1 MTGKDIMEALSQ
13 CGLGAILIDS
23 GDRII
28 AINRAGLKLMRGKGE
43 VGTSLREVIPI
54 FCGKEPSGEYWN
66 IAFGEYLQQCP
77 TPEVTDLAPDTR
89 MVVFR
94 NARNDACHD
103 MLMCII
109 NQVSDAVIL
118 ADEQGRIFLFNDAC
132 AQMESLLQQ
141 EVSGKNL
148 RDIYKILNGGD
159 LEIPRVVDERKPR
172 LNIRQRYVTW
182 HGKEVDIVDNT
193 YPIIMGRKV
202 MGGFS
207 VMRDWTEVDKLHRQ
221 VIELQGKL
229 LERNASGGKDKRS
242 FLSAQY
248 QFKDIIYNSA
258 VMSEVINKSK
268 MSAKS
273 DSSVMIYGETGTGKE
288 LFAQSIHN
296 ASRRADNPF
305 LAINCAAIP
314 ENLLESLLFG
324 TEKGAYT
331 GSERRAGLFEQADGG
346 TLLLDEINSM
356 PLPLQPKLLRVIQ
369 DGLIWRVGGV
379 SAIHIDVRIIS
390 NINIPPWQAV
400 KEGKLRA
407 DLLFRLGVVDLTV
420 PPLRERAEDIPLLA
434 KYFIL
439 EFNKK
444 LLKNI
449 KGIASDVMEVFH
461 AYNWP
466 GNVRELQHAI
476 EYAMNILPDDAL
488 TITKDAIPDH
498 ILAGISDLE
507 LPYGPDEERAGS
519 PSSDRTIHSIKRDML
534 IKKLEENSGNI
545 SKTAR
550 LLGISRQNLQ
560 YRIKQNNIDI
570 SEMR

>member
-1 MTGKDIMEALSQ
+1 MTSENVMETLSQ
-13 CGLGAILIDS
+13 CGLGAMLID
-23 GDRII
+23 GEDRIL
-28 AINRAGLKLMRGKGE
+28 AINDAGFQLMRGKGE
-43 VGTSLREVIPI
+43 LGASLREIVPV
-54 FCGKEPSGEYWN
+54 FCGKEPSKEYWN
-66 IAFGEYLQQCP
+66 IDFGEYLLQCP
-77 TPEVTDLAPDTR
+77 TPEVTDLAPNTR
-89 MVVFR
+89 MIVFR

-109 NQVSDAVIL
+109 NQVSDSVIL
-118 ADEQGRIFLFNDAC
+118 CDEQGRVFLLNDA
-132 AQMESLLQQ
+132 AVQMESLLQQ
-141 EVSGKNL
+141 EVSGRHL
-148 RDIYKILNGGD
+148 HDLYKVLNEND
-159 LEIPRVVDERKPR
+159 LEIPRVMEERRPR

-182 HGKEVDIVDNT
+182 HGKEVDVVDDS
-193 YPIIMGRKV
+193 YPIIMSGKV
-202 MGGFS
+202 LGGFS
-207 VMRDWTEVDKLHRQ
+207 VMKDWTQVDELHRQ

-229 LERNASGGKDKRS
+229 LGQNAAGGNNKKS
-242 FLSAQY
+242 FLSAKY
-248 QFKDIIYNSA
+248 QFKDIIYSSA
-258 VMSEVINKSK
+258 VMFDVVKKSK

-296 ASRRADNPF
+296 ASRRANDPF

-331 GSERRAGLFEQADGG
+331 GAERRAGLLEQANGG

-379 SAIHIDVRIIS
+379 SAIHVDVRIIS

-400 KEGKLRA
+400 KEKKLRP
-407 DLLFRLGVVDLTV
+407 DLLYRLGVINLTV
-420 PPLRERAEDIPLLA
+420 PPLRERAEDIPLFA
-434 KYFIL
+434 KHFIL
-439 EFNKK
+439 EFNKI

-449 KGIASDVMEVFH
+449 KGINSDVMEVFR
-461 AYNWP
+461 AYSWP

-488 TITKDAIPDH
+488 EITRDVIPDH
-498 ILAGISDLE
+498 ILNGIPE
-507 LPYGPDEERAGS
+507 LGFSESNEERAIN
-519 PSSDRTIHSIKRDML
+519 PSSYQTIHDMERDML
-534 IKKLEENSGNI
+534 VKKLKENNRNI

-550 LLGISRQNLQ
+550 ALGISRQDLQ
-560 YRIKQNNIDI
+560 YRIKRNNIDI
-570 SEMR
+570 NEMK